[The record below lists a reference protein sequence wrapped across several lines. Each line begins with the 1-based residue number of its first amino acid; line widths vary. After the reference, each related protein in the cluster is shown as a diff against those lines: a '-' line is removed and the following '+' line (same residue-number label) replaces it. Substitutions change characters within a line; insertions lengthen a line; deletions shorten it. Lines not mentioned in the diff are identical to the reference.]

1 MARVESRRESRKE
14 LLREK
19 RRRDKKR
26 RMILI
31 FVLSALVLTVSSV
44 LIVWN
49 VYRVENVIVKG
60 NEHYSNEQIQKLVL
74 NDEYSWNS
82 LYVILKHRF
91 VETEDIPFVDT
102 MEITLKDPKTLQVQV
117 YEKGILGYL
126 YIATIDQNA
135 YFDKDGFVVEISK
148 EIIDGIP
155 RIEGLNC
162 EKVVLYEKIPLK
174 EEKILKSLL
183 TATQAL
189 KKNEVVP
196 EQIEFSDSGD
206 ITLQYGGIEVLLG
219 DADNLT
225 KKILRL
231 KYILPELSGKKGTLH
246 IENWTENTTDIIFN
260 QRN

>member
-1 MARVESRRESRKE
+1 MRRNESRKD

-19 RRRDKKR
+19 RRRQKR
-26 RMILI
+26 RRIGLIVFLSLFVIL
-31 FVLSALVLTVSSV
+31 VAAV

-49 VYRVENVIVKG
+49 VFTVEKVEVKG
-60 NEHYSNEQIQKLVL
+60 NEHYSGEQIEKFVL

-82 LYVILKHRF
+82 LYVLFKYKF
-91 VETEDIPFVDT
+91 FETKEIPFVDT
-102 MEITLKDPKTLQVQV
+102 MEISLKDPNTLQVQV

-135 YFDKDGFVVEISK
+135 YFDKDGFVVETSK
-148 EIIDGIP
+148 EIIEGIP
-155 RIEGLNC
+155 RVEGLDC
-162 EKVVLYEKIPLK
+162 EKVVLYEKLPLK
-174 EEKILKSLL
+174 GEEVLKNLL

-196 EQIEFSDSGD
+196 EQIKFAKNGD
-206 ITLQYGGIEVLLG
+206 ITLTYGGIEVLMG

-231 KYILPELSGKKGTLH
+231 PYILPEISGMTGVLH
-246 IENWTENTTDIIFN
+246 VENWTENTTDIIFERTN
-260 QRN
+260 